1 LELLADCSFARFV
14 LIFMNLSRGVS
25 TLIFAVGLVL
35 PPSTVRANSL
45 REAVFEAVWGEVN
58 TNYYDDSFGG
68 KDWAAIGEA
77 YRARLPS
84 LESDEAFHELLSGLL
99 RELGESHFAI
109 ASPTYSDLLKNSW
122 QGGDSGMAVA
132 LVGGRPILKKV
143 VPGSPAYKAGLRVG
157 YQIVSVNGESFANL
171 KKTVESSGV
180 FKNVIPFY
188 LEKSVENRWY
198 GSLGES
204 VELVAKS
211 GAFGTSKRYAFKLRT
226 YEGLMSEQLG
236 NFGTMPMEIE
246 TRILEG
252 EVAYLRFDIWFPGL
266 MVAMRNFVRSLGDDV
281 SGLVI
286 DVRGNPGGIGLMA
299 TGLAGMLVDEEF
311 RMGTMRMRSGFL
323 NFNVFPQK
331 GAFLGPVAVLID
343 GSSISTSEIFAASM
357 QETGR
362 ARVFGSKSPGAALPS
377 VFKKLPNRYY
387 LQMAI
392 ADYETDKKRRIEGVG
407 VLPDEAVALSP
418 SKLRR
423 GEDSVVVAARKW
435 ILRQN

>member
-1 LELLADCSFARFV
+1 
-14 LIFMNLSRGVS
+14 
-25 TLIFAVGLVL
+25 
-35 PPSTVRANSL
+35 
-45 REAVFEAVWGEVN
+45 
-58 TNYYDDSFGG
+58 
-68 KDWAAIGEA
+68 
-77 YRARLPS
+77 
-84 LESDEAFHELLSGLL
+84 
-99 RELGESHFAI
+99 
-109 ASPTYSDLLKNSW
+109 
-122 QGGDSGMAVA
+122 
-132 LVGGRPILKKV
+132 
-143 VPGSPAYKAGLRVG
+143 
-157 YQIVSVNGESFANL
+157 
-171 KKTVESSGV
+171 
-180 FKNVIPFY
+180 
-188 LEKSVENRWY
+188 
-198 GSLGES
+198 
-204 VELVAKS
+204 
-211 GAFGTSKRYAFKLRT
+211 
-226 YEGLMSEQLG
+226 MSEQLG